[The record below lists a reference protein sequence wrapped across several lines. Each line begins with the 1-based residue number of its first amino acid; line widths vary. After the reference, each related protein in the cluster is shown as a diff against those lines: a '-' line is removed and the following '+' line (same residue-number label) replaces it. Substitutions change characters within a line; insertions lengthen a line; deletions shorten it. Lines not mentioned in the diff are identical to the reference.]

1 MRLMLVSSPGNKAR
15 LMHTATQQESML
27 IEVTCKCGIQLPLRV
42 AAKQTIMLFAVRDA
56 LMFIVFQLP
65 KIKFH
70 IRLNDNQDS
79 EVSDS
84 EELPVISK
92 KLIFFVF
99 GHAYSIIFYGSI
111 LKAIY

>member
-1 MRLMLVSSPGNKAR
+1 M
-15 LMHTATQQESML
+15 
-27 IEVTCKCGIQLPLRV
+27 RV

-56 LMFIVFQLP
+56 FMFIVFQLP
-65 KIKFH
+65 RIKFH

-92 KLIFFVF
+92 KLIFFVVF
-99 GHAYSIIFYGSI
+99 GHAYSIKFFYGSI
-111 LKAIY
+111 LEAIY